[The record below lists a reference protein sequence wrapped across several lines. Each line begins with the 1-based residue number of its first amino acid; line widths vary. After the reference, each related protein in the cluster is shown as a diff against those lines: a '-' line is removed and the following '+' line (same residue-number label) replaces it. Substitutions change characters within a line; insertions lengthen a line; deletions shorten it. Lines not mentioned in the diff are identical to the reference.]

1 MSYDKRKVPSVKEW
15 VIKLPFK
22 FDIDKLIE
30 AWDYVTDTN
39 NFDHEGFDG
48 GGQLGLVTSELEYEG
63 KNPWYECT
71 GSMHHLYRDEGKRQL
86 EEKDFIVFNPLLED
100 TYFYYV
106 YNELSTMYDIGRV
119 RLMNFPSK
127 MCLSW
132 HMDLNER
139 IHVPII
145 TNSGCHLVIENNVYH
160 LPADGSSYIADVTP
174 PHTAFNG
181 GWDNRYNLLLDVLG
195 YKDGAISPL
204 YGKDRNQLNRGAWG
218 QI

>member
-1 MSYDKRKVPSVKEW
+1 MKYDKTTVPSVKEW

-22 FDIDKLIE
+22 FDVDKLIE

-39 NFDHEGFDG
+39 NFDHEGFEPS
-48 GGQLGLVTSELEYEG
+48 GQLGLVTSELEYEG

-71 GSMHHLYRDEGKRQL
+71 GSLTPHYRDKGKRQL

-132 HMDLNER
+132 HLDANER

-145 TNSGCHLVIENNVYH
+145 TNNGCHLVIENNVYH

-204 YGKDRNQLNRGAWG
+204 YGEDRNQLNRGAWG